1 MVAADHDGGV
11 HPVGV
16 PSCGT
21 GPAGRMRFVA
31 AELNDL
37 WGELRGGRRRPAR
50 QRRDT
55 AVHTI
60 EPVGEPPVT
69 EKGV

>member
-1 MVAADHDGGV
+1 MAANLDGGV

-21 GPAGRMRFVA
+21 GPVGRMRFVA
-31 AELNDL
+31 AELTDL

-50 QRRDT
+50 QRRDA

-60 EPVGEPPVT
+60 KPDGQPPAT
-69 EKGV
+69 EKGF

>member
-1 MVAADHDGGV
+1 MATNHDGGV

-21 GPAGRMRFVA
+21 GPAGRLRFVA

-37 WGELRGGRRRPAR
+37 WGELRGGRR
-50 QRRDT
+50 QRRDA
-55 AVHTI
+55 AVHDI
-60 EPVGEPPVT
+60 EPVGEPPAT
-69 EKGV
+69 EKGC

>member
-1 MVAADHDGGV
+1 VVATNHDGGV
-11 HPVGV
+11 HPVDV

-21 GPAGRMRFVA
+21 GPAGRIRFVA

-50 QRRDT
+50 QRRDA
-55 AVHTI
+55 AVNDI
-60 EPVGEPPVT
+60 EPVGRPPAT
-69 EKGV
+69 EKGF